1 MVFVLI
7 GLSAHPV
14 WIGLIFA
21 YFIGFKLE
29 LTPIT
34 GYADFFNPSQEHGGP
49 VQWAY
54 HMLLPWPTFAILFAA
69 LYVRLIRANVM
80 ETMNE
85 DYVRTARAK
94 GAPERQVIRS
104 HVLRNSMLPVVT
116 ILGMDIGL
124 ALGGAIFTESVYSLP
139 GPRPAGAAELRE
151 LRPAG
156 DPGHRRLLDLL
167 HHRLQPDRRPAL
179 RSHRS
184 AHQADLM
191 ALLEVRDLR
200 TSFRTDD
207 GIVKAVDG
215 VTFSVEKG
223 KTLGIVGES
232 GCGKSVTC
240 LTIMGL
246 NNPRNTTSSGE
257 ALFNG
262 ENLLEMSTRRLREL
276 RGNDIAMIFQDPM
289 TSLNPVHSIGKQ
301 LVEAVMLHRDVTKK
315 DARLRALELLKAV
328 GIPRAERRIDDY
340 PHQFS
345 GGMRQ
350 RVMIAMALINEPD
363 LLIADEPTTALDVTT
378 QAQILKLMTTLQ
390 DEFDTAII
398 MITHDLGVVA
408 EIADDVVVM
417 YAGKVAEEG
426 TVDEIFTRPHH
437 PYTWGLLGSLPRID
451 ADVERLVQIQGQ
463 PPSLLNPPQGC
474 RFHPRCPY
482 VMDVCKSTS
491 RRCCRSRARR
501 STCRRATSTS
511 RRRTARPRSC
521 SRARWRRSAD
531 ESANGAGRART
542 CSSSR
547 TSSSTSPSR
556 AGSSS
561 RSRSRASRPSTGSA
575 SPSSRARRSASSASR
590 AAASRR
596 WRAA

>member
-1 MVFVLI
+1 M
-7 GLSAHPV
+7 P
-14 WIGLIFA
+14 
-21 YFIGFKLE
+21 
-29 LTPIT
+29 
-34 GYADFFNPSQEHGGP
+34 
-49 VQWAY
+49 
-54 HMLLPWPTFAILFAA
+54 
-69 LYVRLIRANVM
+69 
-80 ETMNE
+80 
-85 DYVRTARAK
+85 
-94 GAPERQVIRS
+94 
-104 HVLRNSMLPVVT
+104 
-116 ILGMDIGL
+116 
-124 ALGGAIFTESVYSLP
+124 
-139 GPRPAGAAELRE
+139 
-151 LRPAG
+151 
-156 DPGHRRLLDLL
+156 
-167 HHRLQPDRRPAL
+167 
-179 RSHRS
+179 
-184 AHQADLM
+184 
-191 ALLEVRDLR
+191 LLEVKDLR

-215 VTFSVEKG
+215 VTFSVERG

-246 NNPRNTTSSGE
+246 NNRRNSTSSGE

-262 ENLLEMSTRRLREL
+262 ENLLEMSPRRLRDL
-276 RGNDIAMIFQDPM
+276 RGNDVAMIFQDPM

-301 LVEAVMLHRDVTKK
+301 LVEAVMLHRDVTRK

-328 GIPRAERRIDDY
+328 GIPRADRRIGDY

-463 PPSLLNPPQGC
+463 PPSLLNPPRGC

-482 VMDVCKSTS
+482 VMDVCKTEQPLLMPVSHQPHHLQA
-491 RRCCRSRARR
+491 CHL
-501 STCRRATSTS
+501 
-511 RRRTARPRSC
+511 
-521 SRARWRRSAD
+521 D
-531 ESANGAGRART
+531 EVT
-542 CSSSR
+542 KDHE
-547 TSSSTSPSR
+547 
-556 AGSSS
+556 
-561 RSRSRASRPSTGSA
+561 
-575 SPSSRARRSASSASR
+575 
-590 AAASRR
+590 AAKLLDGTLAQVG
-596 WRAA
+596 